1 MKSLNKRL
9 LRELKSHFGRYLAL
23 MFMIVLGMYLVVSVA
38 GMAETTIAGTERYNR
53 ECKLQDGQ
61 FTVFVPLTG
70 EQQKRL
76 SDQYGEIEK
85 IFSVDVPA
93 MISEERE
100 NTSEEK
106 TLRVFKVRNSIDLI
120 GLDEGELPET
130 NDEIVIMNLFAE
142 RNDLKVGD
150 AISIADMDYRISGIG
165 CVPDYNLTVKN
176 FSDMTADPLSFG
188 VAFVSDTAY
197 EQIKN
202 SDAVG
207 VEDYTYAYRFKDTE
221 SKSGKEKEQLAR
233 QLKDDI
239 KDIEFD
245 YKASGNAYL
254 IEYVDRMYQDKTDFE
269 DALDELVDASAELYD
284 GIKEVNDGADELR
297 DGTENLHQAVAD
309 NNRNFDVLKAS
320 PYAPLTQI
328 TDGYLEGTGKVK
340 DGAKELADGSAEL
353 LDGAEEFRDGVEE
366 FDEDVREF
374 LNENYEVNI
383 PNLESFYENKDNPR
397 IASDAAS
404 DVILKRL
411 VSLVAGAILVM
422 LFAYVISV
430 FIIHQISSESSVIG
444 TLYAMGV
451 KKSSL
456 IAHYVL
462 LPTVVTFLAGL
473 IGMAIGFSKVGV
485 DYQMLDSYLYYSIP
499 GMQKVYPL
507 YIIMYCVV
515 MPPVISIIVNVLVI
529 NKKLSKTALSLIK
542 NEQESLVKG
551 NFAAGNNVA
560 GKKGKK
566 DGNFLPQF
574 TKRQLSREQRS
585 VFTVVIGMIVALLI
599 FMIGLDCF
607 VLCNNVKKDN
617 IADINYEYMYVL
629 KYPMEVTPKDAE
641 GCFMKNLSMN
651 YLDYS
656 LDVNLIGIDDDNR
669 YYNFKTSGNKK
680 ELVIAS
686 STAQKYDLHVGDTFI
701 LDDVSEDK
709 SYAFTV
715 SDIVDYSI
723 GLTAYMDIDEM
734 RDLFGEADDY
744 YNMLVSDKD
753 LKIDGGR
760 VYSVTK
766 RSDIENAA
774 GIFVDQMM
782 SLIVILIVV
791 SVLIFIAVMYLMLN
805 VMIDRATFGISL
817 VKIFGY
823 RMKEIRKVYLDG
835 NFYAVIAG
843 ACIGIPIVKKI
854 ADSIYPYFIANTAMG
869 MDLAFDWFLYA
880 GILGGVVLIYLVIS
894 SILTGKIK
902 KIVPAE
908 VLKNRE

>member
-38 GMAETTIAGTERYNR
+38 GMAETTISGTMQYNGQCR
-53 ECKLQDGQ
+53 LQDGQ
-61 FTVFVPLTG
+61 FTVFVPLTD
-70 EQQKRL
+70 QQLRNL
-76 SDQYGEIEK
+76 SDQYGELER

-93 MISEERE
+93 MISKEEDKA
-100 NTSEEK
+100 SEEK
-106 TLRVFKVRNSIDLI
+106 SLRVFKVRNSIDLI
-120 GLDEGELPET
+120 SLDEGELPEA
-130 NDEIVIMNLFAE
+130 NDEIVVMNLFAE

-150 AISIADMDYRISGIG
+150 AIRIADKDYRISGIG
-165 CVPDYNLTVKN
+165 CTPDYNLTVRN
-176 FSDMTADPLSFG
+176 FSDMTADPENFG
-188 VAFVSDTAY
+188 TAFVSDTAY
-197 EQIKN
+197 EEIR
-202 SDAVG
+202 SGDVAG
-207 VEDYTYAYRFKDTE
+207 VEDYTYAYRFRDSE
-221 SKSGKEKEQLAR
+221 SVESKEKEKLAR

-239 KDIEFD
+239 KDIAFD
-245 YKASGNAYL
+245 YKASGNTYL

-269 DALDELVDASAELYD
+269 EALDELVDGSAELYD
-284 GIKEVNDGADELR
+284 GAKEVNDGADKLS
-297 DGTENLHQAVAD
+297 DGASKLHSSVAK
-309 NNRNFDVLKAS
+309 NNQNFDMLKGS

-328 TDGYLEGTGKVK
+328 TDGYLKGTGKVK

-353 LDGAEEFRDGVEE
+353 LDGTIEFRDGVAE
-366 FDEDVREF
+366 FDKEVRDF
-374 LNENYEVNI
+374 LDENYEVNI

-430 FIIHQISSESSVIG
+430 FIIHQINSESSVIG

-451 KKSSL
+451 RKSSL
-456 IAHYVL
+456 IMHYVL
-462 LPTVVTFLAGL
+462 LPTMVTFLAGL
-473 IGMAIGFSKVGV
+473 IGMAIGFSKAGV

-499 GMQKVYPL
+499 RMEKVYPL
-507 YIIMYCVV
+507 YIILYCVV
-515 MPPVISIIVNVLVI
+515 MPPVISIIVNLLVI

-542 NEQESLVKG
+542 NEQESLMKG
-551 NFAAGNNVA
+551 ASAAGNTVA
-560 GKKGKK
+560 GKQGKK
-566 DGNFLPQF
+566 EGNFLPHF
-574 TKRQLSREQRS
+574 TKRQLSRERRS

-629 KYPMEVTPKDAE
+629 KYPMKEAPKDAE
-641 GCFMKNLSMN
+641 ACFMKNLSMK

-656 LDVNLIGIDDDNR
+656 LDVNMIGIDEDNTF
-669 YYNFKTSGNKK
+669 YNFKTSGNKK
-680 ELVIAS
+680 ELVVAS

-701 LDDVSEDK
+701 LDDISEDK

-753 LKIDGGR
+753 LGIDGGR

-782 SLIVILIVV
+782 SLVVILIVV

-805 VMIDRATFGISL
+805 VMIDRAAFGISL

-823 RMKEIRKVYLDG
+823 RMKEIRRVYLDG

-869 MDLAFDWFLYA
+869 MDLAFEWFLYA
-880 GILGGVVLIYLVIS
+880 GILGGVVLIYLIIS

-902 KIVPAE
+902 KIIPAE